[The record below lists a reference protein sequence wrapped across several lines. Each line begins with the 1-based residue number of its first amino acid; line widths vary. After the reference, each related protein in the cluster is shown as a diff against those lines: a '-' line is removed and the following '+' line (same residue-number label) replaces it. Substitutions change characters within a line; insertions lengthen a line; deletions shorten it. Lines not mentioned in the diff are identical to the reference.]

1 MNNDNNNPFLRGMIV
16 LDQTDRFLVSIT
28 GHDKLYTLLKS
39 EKNCVSVFEPLS
51 RFECDASFND
61 DIYIQINELIRFDN
75 VLKVKHKDSI
85 LTLLA
90 MLQDNMQNSIA
101 NIAPLNDLQ
110 AIFKGEHIPY
120 SVYGFDK
127 LRSEFWMLDLR
138 VKIDELEQSEP
149 GKKRDA
155 LIANLEKRI
164 FMFENNPDQHTRYL
178 EVLESFKPVAKTS
191 TTAKDNFD
199 KNNRIL
205 VAESEAPK
213 AGELVDF
220 PFLAKLGKVVIKTIG
235 KSFLLL
241 DTSKNVSEAT
251 KKRLSGKMVCWVYYE
266 PNDNAKPSSPST
278 AQSKPSTK
286 EDHLKPRSINELD
299 NRFDRIK
306 KLFELDGIKPR
317 NSNSYVGDFRTGS
330 EICDMRPLNKTYWFV
345 VSAANIWYIDGEEST
360 ELMKHNIQ
368 LGGRSY
374 SGYVLS
380 KSDYQDVLNTLT
392 WLNESVMD
400 IRKKINE
407 AKF

>member
-1 MNNDNNNPFLRGMIV
+1 MNNDNNRTTHRGMIV

-28 GHDKLYTLLKS
+28 GHDKLYELLKS
-39 EKNCVSVFEPLS
+39 DKNCVSVFEPLS
-51 RFECDASFND
+51 RFEFDADFND
-61 DIYIQINELIRFDN
+61 DNHIQINELIRFDN
-75 VLKVKHKDSI
+75 VLKIKHKDSI
-85 LTLLA
+85 LALLA
-90 MLQDNMQNSIA
+90 TLQDNIQNNIA

-127 LRSEFWMLDLR
+127 LRTEFWMLDLR

-149 GKKRDA
+149 GKKREA
-155 LIANLEKRI
+155 LIANLENRG
-164 FMFENNPDQHTRYL
+164 FMFENNQDQHERYL
-178 EVLESFKPVAKTS
+178 KVLEGFKSSAKPS
-191 TTAKDNFD
+191 TAKDSFD
-199 KNNRIL
+199 KNNRVL

-213 AGELVDF
+213 VGEWVEF
-220 PFLAKLGKVVIKTIG
+220 PFLTKLGKVLIKTIG
-235 KSFLLL
+235 KSFQLS
-241 DTSKNVSEAT
+241 DTSQNVSEAT

-266 PNDNAKPSSPST
+266 PTANKNPSGSST
-278 AQSKPSTK
+278 AQYKSNTK
-286 EDHLKPRSINELD
+286 DNRLKPRSINELD
-299 NRFDRIK
+299 SHFDRIR

-317 NSNSYVGDFRTGS
+317 NSNSYIGDFRTGK

-345 VSAANIWYIDGEEST
+345 VSAANIWYLDGKESI

-380 KSDYQDVLNTLT
+380 KADYQDVLNTLD

-400 IRKKINE
+400 IRKKLNE
-407 AKF
+407 TKF

>member
-1 MNNDNNNPFLRGMIV
+1 MNNDNNRTTHRGMIV
-16 LDQTDRFLVSIT
+16 LDQTDRFLVSLT

-39 EKNCVSVFEPLS
+39 DKNCVSVFEPLS

-61 DIYIQINELIRFDN
+61 DNYIQINELIRFDN
-75 VLKVKHKDSI
+75 VLKIKHKDSI
-85 LTLLA
+85 LALLA
-90 MLQDNMQNSIA
+90 TLQDNMQKCIA

-127 LRSEFWMLDLR
+127 LRTEFWMLDLR

-149 GKKRDA
+149 GKKREA
-155 LIANLEKRI
+155 LIANLEKRT
-164 FMFENNPDQHTRYL
+164 FMFENNPDQHERYL
-178 EVLESFKPVAKTS
+178 KVLESFKSGEKPS
-191 TTAKDNFD
+191 TAKDSFD
-199 KNNRIL
+199 KNNRVL

-213 AGELVDF
+213 VGEWVEF
-220 PFLAKLGKVVIKTIG
+220 PFLAKLGKVLIKTIG
-235 KSFLLL
+235 KSFQLS

-266 PNDNAKPSSPST
+266 PNGNTKPSDSST
-278 AQSKPSTK
+278 AQSKPEAKDDS
-286 EDHLKPRSINELD
+286 LKPRSINELD
-299 NRFDRIK
+299 NHFDRIK

-317 NSNSYVGDFRTGS
+317 NSNSYVGDFRTGT

-345 VSAANIWYIDGEEST
+345 VSAANIWYLDGAEST

-380 KSDYQDVLNTLT
+380 KADYQDVLNTLT

-407 AKF
+407 TKF

>member
-1 MNNDNNNPFLRGMIV
+1 MNNDNNRTTHRGMIV
-16 LDQTDRFLVSIT
+16 LDQTDRFLVSLT
-28 GHDKLYTLLKS
+28 GHDKLYALLKS
-39 EKNCVSVFEPLS
+39 DKNCVSVFEPLS

-61 DIYIQINELIRFDN
+61 DNYIQINELIRFDN
-75 VLKVKHKDSI
+75 VLKIKHKDSI
-85 LTLLA
+85 LALLA
-90 MLQDNMQNSIA
+90 TLQDNMQNSIA

-110 AIFKGEHIPY
+110 TIFKGEHIPY

-149 GKKRDA
+149 GKKREA
-155 LIANLEKRI
+155 LIANLEKRT
-164 FMFENNPDQHTRYL
+164 FMFENNPDQHARYL
-178 EVLESFKPVAKTS
+178 QVLESFKPGAKP
-191 TTAKDNFD
+191 TTAKDSFD

-213 AGELVDF
+213 AGEWVEF
-220 PFLAKLGKVVIKTIG
+220 PFLTKLGKVLIKTIG
-235 KSFLLL
+235 KSFMLT
-241 DTSKNVSEAT
+241 DGSKNVSDAT

-266 PNDNAKPSSPST
+266 PNGNTKPASPST
-278 AQSKPSTK
+278 AQSKPDAKDDS
-286 EDHLKPRSINELD
+286 LKPRSINELD
-299 NRFDRIK
+299 NHFDRIK

-317 NSNSYVGDFRTGS
+317 NSNSYVGDFRTGK

-345 VSAANIWYIDGEEST
+345 VSAANIWYLDGAEST

-380 KSDYQDVLNTLT
+380 KADYQDVLNTLT

-407 AKF
+407 TKF

>member
-1 MNNDNNNPFLRGMIV
+1 MNNDNNRTTHRGMIV

-28 GHDKLYTLLKS
+28 GHDKLYELLKS
-39 EKNCVSVFEPLS
+39 DKNCVSVFEPLS
-51 RFECDASFND
+51 RFEFDASFND
-61 DIYIQINELIRFDN
+61 DNHIQINELIRFDN
-75 VLKVKHKDSI
+75 VLKIKHKDSI
-85 LTLLA
+85 LALLA
-90 MLQDNMQNSIA
+90 TLQDNMQNNIA

-127 LRSEFWMLDLR
+127 LRTEFWMLDLR

-149 GKKRDA
+149 GNKREV
-155 LIANLEKRI
+155 LIANLEKRA
-164 FMFENNPDQHTRYL
+164 FMFENNPDQHERYL
-178 EVLESFKPVAKTS
+178 KVLEGFKSSAKPS
-191 TTAKDNFD
+191 TAKDSFD
-199 KNNRIL
+199 KNNRVL

-213 AGELVDF
+213 VGEWVEF
-220 PFLAKLGKVVIKTIG
+220 PFLTKLGKVLIKTIG
-235 KSFLLL
+235 KSFQLS
-241 DTSKNVSEAT
+241 DTSQNVSEAT

-266 PNDNAKPSSPST
+266 PTANKNPSGSST
-278 AQSKPSTK
+278 AQYKSNTK
-286 EDHLKPRSINELD
+286 DNRLKPRSINELD
-299 NRFDRIK
+299 SHFDRIK

-317 NSNSYVGDFRTGS
+317 NSNSYIGDFRTGK

-345 VSAANIWYIDGEEST
+345 VSAANIWYLDGEESI

-380 KSDYQDVLNTLT
+380 KADYQDVLNTLD

-400 IRKKINE
+400 IRKKLNE
-407 AKF
+407 TKF